1 MKKLLLS
8 SLILLAPLSSISCK
22 LNKNQEVNQ
31 TVVNK
36 NFYQYAVI
44 EKLLNELFNNNQILK
59 KQYINQQENYSD
71 HKIANLEY
79 LLTLLPIFNPRDIR
93 NNVSN
98 FHIINHKAKEV
109 LTQLLNHDWY
119 WFLKNLNQFEYNFN
133 PYNDRYFGSEL
144 EKILFKLF
152 DSKDF
157 SNQLKKQFQV
167 DSLLINLESKIFSQI
182 IEVDIENNNKLLNQ
196 NQYQDKKALYLIYDQ
211 NKAIK
216 LLKYKS
222 AEIVKYKVFPDLF
235 VFKNTNNL
243 REQITE
249 LENKINQNRNHLID
263 EEFSEIEPSYK
274 KFVEDFK
281 DDFLDDDIVYEIN
294 SHLKRSKSDQTQKDF
309 EQLNELINKTFN
321 SLNELVGSKDI
332 INKQVFD
339 NWKNIFINE
348 LLNDK
353 YQKYF
358 NSLKDKLSDNNFNSF
373 VQKWSD
379 NADQLLNKLQ
389 AKLPEIDVDKKF
401 KLSEKHSDEKFY
413 SFLEFNQ
420 YNSFLTETI
429 DQINKVENLKNIK
442 SDQAGINKILENYK
456 ILRYSWR
463 SIKWS

>member
-8 SLILLAPLSSISCK
+8 SLILLTPLSSISCK
-22 LNKNQEVNQ
+22 LNKNQELNP

-36 NFYQYAVI
+36 NFYQYTVI

-59 KQYINQQENYSD
+59 NQYLNQQENYSD

-98 FHIINHKAKEV
+98 FYIIHKAKEV

-133 PYNDRYFGSEL
+133 PYNDRYFGSES

-152 DSKDF
+152 ASKDF

-167 DSLLINLESKIFSQI
+167 DSLLINLKSKIFSQI

-222 AEIVKYKVFPDLF
+222 AGIVKYQVFTDLF
-235 VFKNTNNL
+235 VFKNINNL
-243 REQITE
+243 KEQITE
-249 LENKINQNRNHLID
+249 LENKIYQNREKEINEAFAEIQPSYQKIV
-263 EEFSEIEPSYK
+263 EEFKDQFLDDEIVDEIISNLRK
-274 KFVEDFK
+274 NKEIIQKLTSVINQTFDKLNKLVQGKDTIKK
-281 DDFLDDDIVYEIN
+281 DDF
-294 SHLKRSKSDQTQKDF
+294 
-309 EQLNELINKTFN
+309 NK
-321 SLNELVGSKDI
+321 
-332 INKQVFD
+332 
-339 NWKNIFINE
+339 WKNEIFISK
-348 LLNDK
+348 LLQGE
-353 YQKYF
+353 YQKHF
-358 NSLKDKLSDNNFNSF
+358 DSLKEKLDENHDIF
-373 VQKWSD
+373 VKKWTKKVD
-379 NADQLLNKLQ
+379 ELLNKLQ
-389 AKLPEIDVDKKF
+389 AKLPELDTNQKLELSQKF
-401 KLSEKHSDEKFY
+401 SDEKFY